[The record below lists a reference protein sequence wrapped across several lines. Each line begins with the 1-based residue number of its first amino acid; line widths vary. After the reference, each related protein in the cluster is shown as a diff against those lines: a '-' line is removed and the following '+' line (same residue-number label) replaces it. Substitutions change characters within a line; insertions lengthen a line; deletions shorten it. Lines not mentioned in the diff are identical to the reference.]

1 MLLRYASALI
11 IDLDGEMRGFAYKI
25 TYYAHSTSVCCVCA
39 SCSCISIS
47 TWAYAYVSNIC
58 VRFNIIIFSSYAL
71 VISTFYVP
79 NLFLLYA
86 RFVPLFFSCL
96 NALSHLHPPPPTL
109 IEFAAPVNYY
119 QPNAIYIDDG
129 II

>member
-79 NLFLLYA
+79 NLFLLYS
-86 RFVPLFFSCL
+86 RFVPLFFLASML
-96 NALSHLHPPPPTL
+96 FPTSILPPTL